1 MNLYILTENLPLF
14 YNVLEILCNKGRA
27 YNHAHLNLSNNFW
40 LNISELFSTQ
50 CNPSLKGYFL
60 NRDFNKSE
68 KIEIKVCCERAYF
81 WVSDVATVHR
91 VWRNLISLCHC
102 FFFFLIFLVEG
113 DNLLR
118 KKFAVSSLL
127 PCQERNINYTKCTQT
142 INDID

>member
-1 MNLYILTENLPLF
+1 MNLYILTENLSLF
-14 YNVLEILCNKGRA
+14 YNVLEILCKKGRA
-27 YNHAHLNLSNNFW
+27 YNHAHFNLSNNFW

-50 CNPSLKGYFL
+50 CNPSLKVYFL

-68 KIEIKVCCERAYF
+68 KIEIKLCCARAYF
-81 WVSDVATVHR
+81 WVSNVATVHR
-91 VWRNLISLCHC
+91 VWRNLACAIA
-102 FFFFLIFLVEG
+102 FFFFLIFLVEE

>member
-81 WVSDVATVHR
+81 
-91 VWRNLISLCHC
+91 
-102 FFFFLIFLVEG
+102 
-113 DNLLR
+113 
-118 KKFAVSSLL
+118 
-127 PCQERNINYTKCTQT
+127 
-142 INDID
+142 